1 VKSFFERSGR
11 ILPCLSRTVA
21 STFTTFTFTE
31 TVGAFG
37 SVDAADESL
46 AAVEV
51 LFEAVD
57 VCWANKTPPKQNANR
72 SDLAA
77 REIVFERKEAGG
89 MKIMINTMPELWH
102 VQGKGL

>member
-1 VKSFFERSGR
+1 
-11 ILPCLSRTVA
+11 VA

-37 SVDAADESL
+37 SVDGADESL

-51 LFEAVD
+51 LFDAVD
-57 VCWANKTPPKQNANR
+57 ACCERTAPLRLITNR
-72 SDLAA
+72 VVLTA
-77 REIVFERKEAGG
+77 REIVLERKEAGG

-102 VQGKGL
+102 AQGKGL

>member
-1 VKSFFERSGR
+1 
-11 ILPCLSRTVA
+11 LSRTVA
-21 STFTTFTFTE
+21 STLTTFTLTE
-31 TVGAFG
+31 TVGVLG
-37 SVDAADESL
+37 SVDAADGAL

-72 SDLAA
+72 SDLVA

-102 VQGKGL
+102 AQGKGL